1 MFSFLGLLLF
11 LARGATLGMPRT
23 RYKGERP
30 AGETISQRRT
40 ADEIAHPDE
49 KAFADQ
55 ITALGANQL
64 VSLRNTLKL

>member
-1 MFSFLGLLLF
+1 M
-11 LARGATLGMPRT
+11 
-23 RYKGERP
+23 RYRRESSRRKYL
-30 AGETISQRRT
+30 QRRT
-40 ADEIAHPDE
+40 AEAADEIAHPDE